1 MSVEP
6 SSPPRFIVR
15 QGTRDLMVWD
25 RQRKGPAMYNGGQA
39 IGLTEFQANQIKDQL
54 TSYYAE

>member
-1 MSVEP
+1 
-6 SSPPRFIVR
+6 
-15 QGTRDLMVWD
+15 MVWD
-25 RQRKGPAMYNGGQA
+25 REREGPAMFNGHLA